1 MILSRWI
8 RRHRV
13 LAAFL
18 AGVLLTLAALAGTGY
33 WVLSDQR
40 RSARALARGLSRAL
54 AREVRIERVTDI
66 GTERVVMRGVELP
79 REGGWPA
86 TVVAERVEA
95 TGPLLAAA
103 RGDAAP
109 LRLTVTRPAVEIGS
123 PPRPPA
129 AGPPAGRGRPPGAP
143 PGSAPPPLRGR
154 GTARGEL
161 TLREGQAPPLT

>member
-18 AGVLLTLAALAGTGY
+18 AGVLLTLAVLA
-33 WVLSDQR
+33 DQR

-103 RGDAAP
+103 PGEAGPGRGA
-109 LRLTVTRPAVEIGS
+109 RT
-123 PPRPPA
+123 PPA
-129 AGPPAGRGRPPGAP
+129 P
-143 PGSAPPPLRGR
+143 
-154 GTARGEL
+154 
-161 TLREGQAPPLT
+161 

>member
-18 AGVLLTLAALAGTGY
+18 AGVLLTLAVLA
-33 WVLSDQR
+33 DQR

-86 TVVAERVEA
+86 TVVAQRVEA
-95 TGPLLAAA
+95 TGPLLAVA
-103 RGDAAP
+103 RGAAAP
-109 LRLTVTRPAVEIGS
+109 LRLTVTRPTVEIGS
-123 PPRPPA
+123 E
-129 AGPPAGRGRPPGAP
+129 AGAGLAG
-143 PGSAPPPLRGR
+143 L
-154 GTARGEL
+154 GTLADGVR
-161 TLREGQAPPLT
+161 